1 MVRISIVQPIEYMHK
16 IVSLMRD
23 NWDETGFDFEFNPSA
38 DAYQKVVD
46 CNAMFVIAAFDGDDV
61 IGYCTMIISPHLHN
75 HDVIVASND
84 ALFVAK
90 PYRNGMTSGRLIKA
104 AEDEAKRRGA
114 SKVLWHTRAGTSF
127 AAMLERRGY
136 QPSDIV
142 VMKGF

>member
-75 HDVIVASND
+75 TDVIVASND

-114 SKVLWHTRAGTSF
+114 NRVLWHTRAGTSF

>member
-38 DAYQKVVD
+38 EAYQKVVD
-46 CNAMFVIAAFDGDDV
+46 CNAMFVIAALDGDDV

-75 HDVIVASND
+75 PDVIVASND